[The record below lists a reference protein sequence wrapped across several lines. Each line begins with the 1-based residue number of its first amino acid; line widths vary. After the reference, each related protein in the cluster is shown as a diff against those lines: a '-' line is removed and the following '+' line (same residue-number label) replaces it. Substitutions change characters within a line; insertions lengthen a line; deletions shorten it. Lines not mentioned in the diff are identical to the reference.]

1 MITSTR
7 AFVVLALALCAPG
20 CSVRKFALNK
30 VGSAMASGGSTF
42 TNDDDIELVQEAL
55 PFALKLTEGALVDV
69 PKNRDWLYLAAMG
82 FTSYAYLGPQQ
93 RLDRVKDSD
102 LGEASRYRAR
112 VRRLYLRA
120 NEYGL
125 RGLESSHRGFSNNL
139 ASAPRSAVMVLKK
152 RDVPLIYWTAAS
164 LGLAI
169 SSSRDNVSLIARIPE
184 VEALLDRA
192 IDLDEGWQ
200 DGALHAFAIVLAA
213 AKPGNVDYQKVSQ
226 HYERA
231 LELSKGKDAGLLVTY
246 AESVSVPNQRRGEFQ
261 DLLSRALAVD
271 PDEAKDTRLLNIL
284 AQERA
289 RWLLGR
295 IDDLILNAE
304 KELVTGKENQ

>member
-1 MITSTR
+1 
-7 AFVVLALALCAPG
+7 
-20 CSVRKFALNK
+20 
-30 VGSAMASGGSTF
+30 
-42 TNDDDIELVQEAL
+42 
-55 PFALKLTEGALVDV
+55 
-69 PKNRDWLYLAAMG
+69 
-82 FTSYAYLGPQQ
+82 
-93 RLDRVKDSD
+93 
-102 LGEASRYRAR
+102 
-112 VRRLYLRA
+112 
-120 NEYGL
+120 
-125 RGLESSHRGFSNNL
+125 
-139 ASAPRSAVMVLKK
+139 MVLKK